1 MNDSVFADLLK
12 ALAQETRLKIFK
24 LLTQASDDGLPAG
37 VIAASV
43 DTLPTLTSFHLKELT
58 RVGLVTKQISGR
70 NSIYRT
76 NMRTMARIEAY
87 VSSHFAYSIASCS
100 ARASRLEKDEIK

>member
-24 LLTQASDDGLPAG
+24 LLTQTSEKGLPAG

-43 DTLPTLTSFHLKELT
+43 DALPTLTSFHLKELM

-70 NSIYRT
+70 HAIYRT
-76 NMRTMARIEAY
+76 DMRTMARIEAY
-87 VSSHFAYSIASCS
+87 VSSHFAYSIS
-100 ARASRLEKDEIK
+100 AGSATAPAPEIADPK

>member
-24 LLTQASDDGLPAG
+24 LLTHTSEKGLPAG

-43 DTLPTLTSFHLKELT
+43 DALPTLTSFHLKELM
-58 RVGLVTKQISGR
+58 RAGLITKQISGR
-70 NSIYRT
+70 HSIYRT
-76 NMRTMARIEAY
+76 DMRTMAQIEAY
-87 VSSHFAYSIASCS
+87 VSSNFAYSIASNS
-100 ARASRLEKDEIK
+100 TDLPKPDKTE

>member
-24 LLTQASDDGLPAG
+24 LLTQTSEEGLPAG

-43 DTLPTLTSFHLKELT
+43 DALPTLTSFHLKELM
-58 RVGLVTKQISGR
+58 RVGLITKQVSGR
-70 NSIYRT
+70 HSIYRT
-76 NMRTMARIEAY
+76 DMRTMARIEAY
-87 VSSHFAYSIASCS
+87 VSSHFAYSIATGS
-100 ARASRLEKDEIK
+100 ALVAKHQKAE

>member
-1 MNDSVFADLLK
+1 VNDSVFADLLK

-24 LLTQASDDGLPAG
+24 LLTQTSEKGLPAG

-43 DTLPTLTSFHLKELT
+43 DALPTLTSFHLKELM

-70 NSIYRT
+70 HAIYRT
-76 NMRTMARIEAY
+76 DMRTMARIEAY
-87 VSSHFAYSIASCS
+87 VSSHFAYSIS
-100 ARASRLEKDEIK
+100 AGPTIAPAPETADPK